1 MIIAQQK
8 SIIPAC
14 DVDIERYERLVRET
28 ADLDCIGGYK
38 LGFALGLSIGLPRAV
53 EIARRSTQKPL
64 IYDHQKAATDI
75 PATGAVFMRVMKEAG
90 IDAVILFPQ
99 AGVETERAWITAARD
114 EGLGVIVGGLMT
126 HKGYL
131 RSEGGFIADDAVLDI
146 YTQAAKEGVVDYV
159 VPGNNPAAIEKIRAM
174 LGRVSVDPVLYSPGF
189 VAQGGSVGGSARAA
203 GERFHAIVGRGIYEA
218 DDMRAAAAAL
228 GEQLSGG
235 AA

>member
-1 MIIAQQK
+1 MIIQQQK

-14 DVDIERYERLVRET
+14 DVDVERYERLVRET

-99 AGVETERAWITAARD
+99 AGIETERAWIKAARD

-189 VAQGGSVGGSARAA
+189 VAQGGSVGGSAQAA

-235 AA
+235 TA